1 MKTLLKLVGGM
12 AVLLGLLGLV
22 LPLLPT
28 TPFLLLASACFLRS
42 SPELHHRL
50 MTNTV
55 FGPYLQA
62 YQEGKGIPLR
72 VKLTALSIL
81 WLSIAFA
88 LIRLDLVWL
97 QLVLAII
104 ASAVT
109 FHIFSLK
116 TLRHP

>member
-12 AVLLGLLGLV
+12 AVCLGLIGLF

-42 SPELHHRL
+42 SPELHQRL
-50 MTNTV
+50 MANKM

-88 LIRLDLVWL
+88 LIRFELLWL
-97 QLVLAII
+97 QLTLVII
-104 ASAVT
+104 ACAVT
-109 FHIFSLK
+109 FHLYSLK
-116 TLRHP
+116 TLRRS